1 MNKSKLAALLLT
13 AAVVAGCNTMPI
25 QNVSDAPVTTASG
38 KNLSNE
44 QVRAAIIRAGGSLGW
59 NMTDAGPGMLVGTL
73 MLRKHVAVVEIP
85 YSSKSYTIRYRSSE
99 NLDEKD
105 GVIHK
110 NYNGWIQN
118 LTRGINAQLSSS

>member
-59 NMTDAGPGMLVGTL
+59 NMTDAGPGMLVGT
-73 MLRKHVAVVEIP
+73 R
-85 YSSKSYTIRYRSSE
+85 
-99 NLDEKD
+99 
-105 GVIHK
+105 
-110 NYNGWIQN
+110 
-118 LTRGINAQLSSS
+118 